1 MQLGE
6 KYTKWEVAKSFGFF
20 IFLMLVINMV
30 AIVEL
35 MLDIQ

>member
-1 MQLGE
+1 MQSNK

-20 IFLMLVINMV
+20 LFLMLVINMV

>member
-20 IFLMLVINMV
+20 LFLMLVINMV
-30 AIVEL
+30 ARVDL
-35 MLDIQ
+35 MLNIQ

>member
-1 MQLGE
+1 MQLGK

-20 IFLMLVINMV
+20 LFLMLVINMV

>member
-20 IFLMLVINMV
+20 LFLMLVISMA
-30 AIVEL
+30 AIIEL
-35 MLDIQ
+35 IMLDI